1 VTPREKL
8 QCLSESYGALK
19 TAVVDFHKGKHELLT
34 MDDILPITIYAVSQA
49 HIPNISS
56 EFKFLEDYIKIA
68 EQHGCKRSGTVNFE
82 LEKKIL
88 TNYNCGVIFVS
99 KEWEP
104 PACSGTMFSSIDKE
118 IRSSAPNDKTH
129 LNLIEPTDITREDQS
144 FSPDM
149 INAQTADTNSN
160 KKTVLMPIQKAEPF
174 VKINT

>member
-1 VTPREKL
+1 
-8 QCLSESYGALK
+8 
-19 TAVVDFHKGKHELLT
+19 

-104 PACSGTMFSSIDKE
+104 PACSGAMFSSIDKE
-118 IRSSAPNDKTH
+118 IRVSQPNDKTEQH
-129 LNLIEPTDITREDQS
+129 LIETSDITREDQS
-144 FSPDM
+144 LMSPDM
-149 INAQTADTNSN
+149 INA
-160 KKTVLMPIQKAEPF
+160 
-174 VKINT
+174 